1 MEIVTGDQAPTLERT
16 EGLRLLQEMAA
27 VVRTIFAVDAVQQ
40 TGQQETPQEI
50 HPTTAGAGGAPVS
63 GGAAPAPAVVPPAPV
78 AAPASAAAPPTSIP
92 VPAVAIL
99 QEIAFL
105 DD

>member
-16 EGLRLLQEMAA
+16 EALGLLREMAA
-27 VVRTIFAVDAVQQ
+27 VVRTIFAVDVAPQQVQE
-40 TGQQETPQEI
+40 TQQEF
-50 HPTTAGAGGAPVS
+50 HLTTAGAGGVPGS
-63 GGAAPAPAVVPPAPV
+63 GGAAPAPAVAPPVPATPV
-78 AAPASAAAPPTSIP
+78 AAPPASIP
-92 VPAVAIL
+92 VPGVAIL